1 LLDVVLTGVAPV
13 TGAVTPEIVAV
24 VIAAFG
30 VVIVAD
36 GADAV
41 PVPTE
46 LVALTS
52 NV

>member
-1 LLDVVLTGVAPV
+1 LLDVVLSGVAPV
-13 TGAVTPEIVAV
+13 TGAVMPLIAAV

-30 VVIVAD
+30 VVIDAD
-36 GADAV
+36 AADAV

-46 LVALTS
+46 LVALTA